1 MSIDS
6 SLFPL
11 VVSRLVGDKLTDDD
25 VRSYIAD
32 FDRVL
37 ARGPAFVHVVDTR
50 RMSTAANAVQRKM
63 FGDWLRDETAVR
75 LARTYKGCDALIV
88 SSALMRGAITA
99 ALWLSPPSSP
109 TKSFGTT
116 REALSFLEEHAA
128 AKGVHLSP
136 AARRWL
142 EAH

>member
-11 VVSRLVGDKLTDDD
+11 VVSRLVGDQLTDDD
-25 VRSYIAD
+25 VRAYIAE
-32 FDRVL
+32 FDGLL

-50 RMSTAANAVQRKM
+50 GMSTAANAVQRKM
-63 FGDWLRDETAVR
+63 FGDWLGDETARR
-75 LARTYKGCDALIV
+75 LARQHKACDGLIV

-116 REALSFLEEHAA
+116 REALAFLDEHAGT
-128 AKGVHLSP
+128 KGIVLP
-136 AARRWL
+136 AAARRWL
-142 EAH
+142 ETH